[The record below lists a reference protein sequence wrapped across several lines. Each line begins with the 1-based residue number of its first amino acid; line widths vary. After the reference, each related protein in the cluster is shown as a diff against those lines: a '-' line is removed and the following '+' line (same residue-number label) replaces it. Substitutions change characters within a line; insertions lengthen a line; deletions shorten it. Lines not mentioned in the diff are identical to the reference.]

1 MNKLK
6 FGHKYFSVKSVHHY
20 NIPKKPEAL
29 RYDLIEVTREALD
42 LLFDAKLQKIMT
54 KFNNNQ
60 TFVNEYDTFIEL
72 SIDLERLL
80 SCDEHFMLGNWLS
93 KASDVSSFGKTM
105 DGFFDY

>member
-1 MNKLK
+1 M
-6 FGHKYFSVKSVHHY
+6 KSVHHY
-20 NIPKKPEAL
+20 NILKKPEAL

-42 LLFDAKLQKIMT
+42 LLFEAKLQKIIT

-93 KASDVSSFGKTM
+93 KASDVSSFKNSKTALRA
-105 DGFFDY
+105 GYS